1 MSRSDYNRALFEAR
15 MSSMSDVELRMP
27 WETGIMKQIFDSD
40 DESAF
45 PQVLPPVHTDYFMP
59 VSASGAETP
68 DQEGMEERPTVKSLV
83 RSDAS
88 LPFLFVCNQSGARQ
102 RHIYGGNVAV
112 GESNLEVV
120 ANFQILGFP
129 GMLGHSLLSEQVG
142 TTWIHRACFCVTP
155 WA

>member
-1 MSRSDYNRALFEAR
+1 
-15 MSSMSDVELRMP
+15 
-27 WETGIMKQIFDSD
+27 MKQIFDSD

-68 DQEGMEERPTVKSLV
+68 DQEGMEERPTVKSLA

-112 GESNLEVV
+112 GESNFGSGCKFSDSWFSWDVRSFIAL
-120 ANFQILGFP
+120 
-129 GMLGHSLLSEQVG
+129 
-142 TTWIHRACFCVTP
+142 
-155 WA
+155 